1 MPLDTEARVDL
12 LERVLAIES
21 RSFIEYLAKT
31 APPYDI
37 DQFPEVAAAL
47 EFIIRDE
54 DAIIEDLVTLIDQEG
69 ATADV
74 RAAFDSRLSS
84 YNYLA
89 TSYTLRVTRDQ
100 LTKNLAVLD
109 RVLAEAEEGAPDIA
123 AKLRDIRAHKQQH
136 LATIEGLLAKIAG
149 SGSVAGKPAA
159 RAEPPAS

>member
-1 MPLDTEARVDL
+1 MPLDEEARIDL

-37 DQFPEVAAAL
+37 HQHPEVAAAL

-54 DAIIEDLVTLIDQEG
+54 DAIIEDIVALVEEAG
-69 ATADV
+69 ASPDV
-74 RAAFDSRLSS
+74 RVTFDLRLSS

-89 TSYTLRVTRDQ
+89 TSYTLRVIRDQ

-109 RVLAEAEEGAPDIA
+109 RVLAEAEAGAPDIA
-123 AKLRDIRAHKQQH
+123 DRLRDVRAHKQQH
-136 LATIEGLLAKIAG
+136 LATVEGLLSKLAG
-149 SGSVAGKPAA
+149 AGSVAGA
-159 RAEPPAS
+159 PPASAPAAPK